1 MNISTPPRVAG
12 IEADAALQAR
22 RSALVAQLDNQL
34 PAMQARA
41 ADLDAQAKFPR
52 EDILALHR
60 IGALCA
66 PVPAAFGGLGLG
78 TEPDAAESL
87 SGFLQKLGYAH
98 IAIGRLYEAHVN
110 AIRLIAV
117 YGSPAQIRR
126 AADDAASG
134 RLIGLWVTDD
144 PANPLKAASPG
155 HMSGVKSIC
164 SGAGHITRSLVTCI
178 HPDGTTRLAYIAT
191 EAATATPL
199 AAALQGV
206 RAATTGR
213 VDFEGAAIAAD
224 DWIGQPGDYLREPDF
239 SAGAWRT
246 SAVTSGCLAR
256 LVDLAIG
263 ALAARNRAGNPH
275 QQTRLGRAWIARE
288 TARLWTLRVARVAEG
303 ADPASPEDIVAT
315 VNFARIA
322 IEAACVETLNLVE
335 RSIGLPAFLAGTEI
349 ERTRR
354 DLATYLRQPAPDDV
368 LTEAAAHII
377 RTRTNLASINF
388 AS

>member
-1 MNISTPPRVAG
+1 MNNLTAPRVAH
-12 IEADAALQAR
+12 IVADAALQAR
-22 RSALVAQLDNQL
+22 RITLLAQLEQLL

-41 ADLDAQAKFPR
+41 ADLDVQAKFPR

-66 PVPAAFGGLGLG
+66 PVPAGFGGLGLG
-78 TEPDAAESL
+78 TEPEAAESL
-87 SGFLQKLGYAH
+87 SECLQKLGYGH
-98 IAIGRLYEAHVN
+98 VAIGRLYEAHVN
-110 AIRLIAV
+110 AIRLIAL
-117 YGSPAQIRR
+117 YGSPAQLRR
-126 AADDAASG
+126 AADDAAAG

-144 PANPLKAASPG
+144 PANPLKAAPNG
-155 HMSGVKSIC
+155 MLSGVKSIC
-164 SGAGHITRSLVTCI
+164 SGAGHIARSLVTCI
-178 HPDGTTRLAYIAT
+178 HPDGTTRLASIAT

-199 AAALQGV
+199 PAALQGV

-213 VDFEGAAIAAD
+213 VDFEGMFVAPE

-246 SAVTSGCLAR
+246 SAVTAGCLAR
-256 LVDLAIG
+256 LVDLAI
-263 ALAARNRAGNPH
+263 ADLSARNRAGNPH
-275 QQTRLGRAWIARE
+275 QQTRIGRAWIARE
-288 TARLWTLRVARVAEG
+288 TARLWVLRAARLAEG
-303 ADPASPEDIVAT
+303 ADPATAAAIVAT

-335 RSIGLPAFLAGTEI
+335 RSIGLPAFLIGTQI

-354 DLATYLRQPAPDDV
+354 DLGTYLRQPAADEV

-377 RTRTNLASINF
+377 RTRTDLAGTSR
-388 AS
+388 AP